1 MKVDNKEDIKRND
14 KVVVTGQSANDL
26 GHSSLTGRVFL
37 NNDATNTFSI
47 HCDQT
52 DEIEL
57 IWWNECSV
65 EKE

>member
-1 MKVDNKEDIKRND
+1 MKIDEKIKLERND
-14 KVVVTGQSANDL
+14 KVTIKGKAADNL
-26 GHSSLTGRVFL
+26 GHSSLTGRIFL

-47 HCDQT
+47 LCDQT

-57 IWWNECSV
+57 IWWNECEV